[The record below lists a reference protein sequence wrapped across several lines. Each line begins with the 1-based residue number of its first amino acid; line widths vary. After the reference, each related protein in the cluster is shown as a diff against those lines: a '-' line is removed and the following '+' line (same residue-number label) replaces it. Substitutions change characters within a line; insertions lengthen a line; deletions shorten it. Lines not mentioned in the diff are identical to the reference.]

1 MMLRSYT
8 YGPFQSR
15 RLGLSLGINIL
26 PRYKICTFNCVY
38 CEIGSTDK
46 ENLVSP
52 LFKIKC
58 PPKMSFRKEL
68 RSFLK
73 YFPHLNSISFAGY
86 YGEPTLNENLTE
98 FLDIAL
104 DVRNEITWPLKKPK
118 ITLFTNSSTLHYREI
133 REKVKKFDFI
143 LAKLDAAT
151 EIDFKRTN
159 CPHEE
164 VPSIN
169 LIVDSIAKLKSE
181 LPKENKLALQCLIY
195 NSYRNDFLS
204 NNNQENITQ
213 LANAIKKI
221 KPDCVQ
227 IYSIARIPANWFVF
241 SIDEDQKKN
250 IVQQLRDS
258 IKNDKIEIHYY

>member
-1 MMLRSYT
+1 MQRIYT

-15 RLGLSLGINIL
+15 RLGLSLGVDIL
-26 PRYKICTFNCVY
+26 PKKKICTFDCVY
-38 CEIGSTDK
+38 CEIGFTAK
-46 ENLVSP
+46 RCHVSP
-52 LFKIKC
+52 QYRLNAPPSNNFKN
-58 PPKMSFRKEL
+58 EL
-68 RSFLK
+68 KAILK
-73 YFPHLNSISFAGY
+73 LIPNLSSITLGY
-86 YGEPTLNENLTE
+86 NGEPTLNENLMD
-98 FLDIAL
+98 FLNIAL
-104 DVRNEITWPLKKPK
+104 DVRNEITWTLKKPK
-118 ITLFTNSSTLHYREI
+118 ITLFTNSSTLHYQEI
-133 REKVKKFDFI
+133 RENVKKFDFI

-151 EIDFKRTN
+151 EIDFKRSN